1 MKLDSNLKKIAQD
14 IMSGMSD
21 SELADKWDYPSV
33 EMFRL
38 EKQSLIALGLLHP
51 SYAGDTEEP
60 GKDRDR
66 SS

>member
-38 EKQSLIALGLLHP
+38 EKQGLIALGLLDP
-51 SYAGDTEEP
+51 SYTLDGERP
-60 GKDRDR
+60 GKDPDHD
-66 SS
+66 S

>member
-21 SELADKWDYPSV
+21 AELADKWDYPSI

-38 EKQSLIALGLLHP
+38 EKQSLIALGLLDP
-51 SYAGDTEEP
+51 SYTLDGERSV
-60 GKDRDR
+60 KDPQ
-66 SS
+66 